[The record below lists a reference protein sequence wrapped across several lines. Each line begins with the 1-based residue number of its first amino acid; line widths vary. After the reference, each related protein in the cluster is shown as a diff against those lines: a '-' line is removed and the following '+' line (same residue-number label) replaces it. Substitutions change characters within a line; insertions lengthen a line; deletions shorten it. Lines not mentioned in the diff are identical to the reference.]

1 MPALKEVR
9 SRIASVRSTKKIT
22 GAMKMVAASR
32 LRQTQNKITHLRL
45 YEKQLIRMLYDMMQA
60 LPGKSYQ
67 HLMRRPESR
76 DMLII
81 CIGANRGM
89 CGVYNAMV
97 IKHTLRE
104 IQRLEGEGY
113 RVKLMTVGKKPFDFF
128 KKEKYPI
135 LMVDEESLEHTNAEK
150 ASAFADHVRE
160 LYLKYHVAGV
170 VMIYH
175 QFRNAAV
182 QDLRVEKLLPLDIK
196 EMPATH
202 IVRQWRADEPEPLI
216 LEPSPEEVWHYMTS
230 KYIHYHCFRIL
241 LDAAASE
248 HGSRLTAMHQA
259 TDNADK
265 LIKNLSLSYN
275 KARQADITRE
285 LMDIM
290 AGSRSGMG

>member
-1 MPALKEVR
+1 
-9 SRIASVRSTKKIT
+9 
-22 GAMKMVAASR
+22 MKMVAASR
-32 LRQTQNKITHLRL
+32 LMQAQNKITHLRL
-45 YEKQLIRMLYDMMQA
+45 YEKKLTRILYDIMEA
-60 LPGKSYQ
+60 LPGESYQ
-67 HLMRRPESR
+67 HLMKRPESS

-81 CIGANRGM
+81 CIGSNRGM

-97 IKHTLRE
+97 IKHTIQE

-113 RVKLMTVGKKPFDFF
+113 QVKLMTVGKKTFDFF
-128 KKEKYPI
+128 KKKKYPI
-135 LMVDEESLEHTNAEK
+135 LMVDENSLEQLNAEK
-150 ASAFADHVRE
+150 ASVFADHVRE
-160 LYLKYHVAGV
+160 LYMKYHVAGV

-182 QDLRVEKLLPLDIK
+182 QDLLVEKLLPLDIK

-202 IVRQWRADEPEPLI
+202 AERQEGADEPEPLI
-216 LEPSPEEVWHYMTS
+216 LEPSPEEVWHYITS
-230 KYIHYHCFRIL
+230 KYIHNHCFRIL

-265 LIKNLSLSYN
+265 LLKDLSLSYN

-285 LMDIM
+285 LMDIIGGTQ
-290 AGSRSGMG
+290 AGMG

>member
-1 MPALKEVR
+1 MPGLKEVR
-9 SRIASVRSTKKIT
+9 SRIASVQSTKKIT

-32 LRQTQNKITHLRL
+32 LRQAQNQISHLRF
-45 YEKQLIRMLYDMMQA
+45 YEKKLARILHDIMEV
-60 LPGKSYQ
+60 LPVESYQ
-67 HLMRRPESR
+67 HLMIPPDSN

-81 CIGANRGM
+81 CIGSNRGM

-97 IKHTLRE
+97 IKHTLKE
-104 IQRLEGEGY
+104 IQRFEDEGY
-113 RVKLMTVGKKPFDFF
+113 RIKLMTVGKKPFDFF
-128 KKEKYPI
+128 RKLQYPI
-135 LMVDEESLEHTNAEK
+135 LMADEKSLEKLNAEK
-150 ASAFADHVRE
+150 AAVFADHVRE
-160 LYLKYHVAGV
+160 GYLKHHVAGV

-182 QDLRVEKLLPLDIK
+182 QDLRVEKLLPLNIE
-196 EMPATH
+196 EMPATPL
-202 IVRQWRADEPEPLI
+202 VRQWDADEPEPLI

-230 KYIHYHCFRIL
+230 KYLHNHCFRIL

-265 LIKNLSLSYN
+265 LLRNLSLSYN

-290 AGSRSGMG
+290 GGVQSGMG

>member
-1 MPALKEVR
+1 MPGLKEVR
-9 SRIASVRSTKKIT
+9 SRIASVKSTKKIT

-32 LRQTQNKITHLRL
+32 LRQAQNQISHLRL
-45 YEKQLIRMLYDMMQA
+45 YEKKLTRILYDIMQVM
-60 LPGKSYQ
+60 PGESYQ
-67 HLMRRPESR
+67 HLMKPPASN

-81 CIGANRGM
+81 CIGSNRGM

-97 IKHTLRE
+97 IKHALKE
-104 IQRLEGEGY
+104 IQELERTGY
-113 RVKLMTVGKKPFDFF
+113 RVKLMTVGKKPFDYF
-128 KKEKYPI
+128 KKMKYPI
-135 LMVDEESLEHTNAEK
+135 LMADEKSLEKLNAEK
-150 ASAFADHVRE
+150 ASVFADHVRE

-175 QFRNAAV
+175 QFLNAAV
-182 QDLRVEKLLPLDIK
+182 QKLRVEKLLPLDLE
-196 EMPATH
+196 EMP
-202 IVRQWRADEPEPLI
+202 VMPLKKQWDADEPEPLI
-216 LEPSPEEVWHYMTS
+216 LEPSPEEVWHYVTS
-230 KYIHYHCFRIL
+230 KYLHYHCYRIL

-265 LIKNLSLSYN
+265 LLRKLSVSYN

-290 AGSRSGMG
+290 GGTQLGMG

>member
-1 MPALKEVR
+1 
-9 SRIASVRSTKKIT
+9 VRSTKKIT

-32 LRQTQNKITHLRL
+32 LRQAQNKISHLRL
-45 YEKQLIRMLYDMMQA
+45 YEQKLSGILYDMMEA
-60 LPGKSYQ
+60 MPVAAYH
-67 HLMRRPESR
+67 HLMRRPESN

-81 CIGANRGM
+81 CIGSNRGM

-97 IKHTLRE
+97 IKHTLKE
-104 IQRLEGEGY
+104 IQRLEEEGY
-113 RVKLMTVGKKPFDFF
+113 RVKLMTVGKKIHDFF
-128 KKEKYPI
+128 RKMEHPI
-135 LMVDEESLEHTNAEK
+135 LRVDEESLEKLNADK
-150 ASAFADHVRE
+150 ASDFADHVRE
-160 LYLKYHVAGV
+160 LYLKHHVAGV

-182 QDLRVEKLLPLDIK
+182 QDLRVEKLLPLDLKDLPSRGGVSK
-196 EMPATH
+196 END
-202 IVRQWRADEPEPLI
+202 QDEPDPII
-216 LEPSPEEVWHYMTS
+216 LEPAPDEVWHYVTS
-230 KYIHYHCFRIL
+230 KYLHNHCYRIL

-265 LIKNLSLSYN
+265 LIRNLSLSYN

-290 AGSRSGMG
+290 GGAQPGVGSI